1 MAHTLCEPEFIDA
14 SGRAMSAGS
23 RMCTWGG
30 LMKVMKKTLFAAVGV
45 ALGLPLAAAFAQS
58 DDVSY
63 CKQLSAS
70 VRTVTRGNSPTGSTA
85 DAMAQCDFNPRSGIP
100 VLEKVLTDNKV
111 SLPPRGG
118 MAPPPSNFNAQAYR
132 NTADCL
138 TAAYAAKAPLSL
150 CGAKQGM

>member
-1 MAHTLCEPEFIDA
+1 MQ
-14 SGRAMSAGS
+14 
-23 RMCTWGG
+23 
-30 LMKVMKKTLFAAVGV
+30 VMKKTVFSAVAV
-45 ALGLPLAAAFAQS
+45 ALSLPLAAAFAQS

-70 VRTVTRGNSPTGSTA
+70 VRTVTRGNDPSGPTA
-85 DAMAQCDFNPRSGIP
+85 DAMAKCNFNPSAGIP
-100 VLEKVLTDNKV
+100 VLEKVLADNKV

-118 MAPPPSNFNAQAYR
+118 MAPPPSFDAKAYR

-138 TAAYAAKAPLSL
+138 TAAYAAKAPLNL